1 MNYKKLTLAA
11 AVAVAAGSAFAQQ
24 VQPSNEVQVQQT
36 APQNSVVPGAVNI
49 PFDGCAEQPPT
60 PTCQRRIICVGEA
73 TIRMKGPDGVRM
85 AKKSALLKANAAVAY
100 FQKTLLD
107 AQSSDKEQML
117 SYSKEDG
124 AGKSS
129 NQEIGQLQKEENS
142 QRTQALL
149 QGVVVV
155 GGEVNV
161 NPQDGLG
168 STKVYVGQSC
178 KSIATAQGLQQQQA
192 SGGAAQ
198 GGAGSADPSNA
209 NARVMGG
216 PAISS
221 GSAASVS
228 RPPSND
234 F

>member
-1 MNYKKLTLAA
+1 MKKIATTVGGIGLILLSS
-11 AVAVAAGSAFAQQ
+11 AVGAQQ
-24 VQPSNEVQVQQT
+24 LQPANEVQVQQSQS
-36 APQNSVVPGAVNI
+36 QNSVVAGAVNV

-85 AKKSALLKANAAVAY
+85 AKKSALLKANAAVAT
-100 FQKTLLD
+100 FQKNLLE

-129 NQEIGQLQKEENS
+129 NQEIGQLQKEEVS

-178 KSIATAQGLQQQQA
+178 KSIATAQGLQQQQSA
-192 SGGAAQ
+192 

>member
-1 MNYKKLTLAA
+1 MHYKNFTLAA
-11 AVAVAAGSAFAQQ
+11 VVVIAAGSVFAQQ
-24 VQPSNEVQVQQT
+24 AQPSNEVQVQQQG
-36 APQNSVVPGAVNI
+36 QNSVVPGAVNI

-198 GGAGSADPSNA
+198 GGSGSADPSNA